1 MTRKFS
7 GLKTVDQTITNLI
20 KPISKSQS
28 KKLNAINLIARNWN
42 DIIGTKYVN
51 YCKLMSIASRSNQLK
66 LTIISYNS
74 AMTFFLRNNIDII
87 IEKIK
92 QTLSIDIADISIINQ
107 PQDLVHDNDDK
118 LISEDVKRKVEHN
131 ITNIDDP
138 NLRDTLRKLG
148 HKLIS

>member
-107 PQDLVHDNDDK
+107 PQDLVHDDDNN

>member
-20 KPISKSQS
+20 KPRSKSQS

-107 PQDLVHDNDDK
+107 PQDLVHDNDNN

>member
-107 PQDLVHDNDDK
+107 PQDLIHDNDNN

>member
-107 PQDLVHDNDDK
+107 PQDLVHDNDNN

>member
-74 AMTFFLRNNIDII
+74 AMTFF
-87 IEKIK
+87 
-92 QTLSIDIADISIINQ
+92 
-107 PQDLVHDNDDK
+107 
-118 LISEDVKRKVEHN
+118 
-131 ITNIDDP
+131 
-138 NLRDTLRKLG
+138 
-148 HKLIS
+148 

>member
-107 PQDLVHDNDDK
+107 PQDLVHDNDNN

-138 NLRDTLRKLG
+138 NLKDTLRKLG